1 MIELFQPTLV
11 WIREDFQSW
20 PMRFSLE
27 VLAWAMSIGC
37 SLVMAATVPTPP
49 LIWIYP
55 FLIIGCAIY
64 AWAAWTRQSFGMLAN
79 YLLLVTIDIVGLIRM
94 VSKVIS

>member
-20 PMRFSLE
+20 PIRFSLE

-37 SLVMAATVPTPP
+37 SLMMAATVPTPP
-49 LIWIYP
+49 LVWIYP
-55 FLIIGCAIY
+55 FFIIGCAIY

-79 YLLLVTIDIVGLIRM
+79 YLLLVTIDLVGLGRM
-94 VSKVIS
+94 IYQA

>member
-1 MIELFQPTLV
+1 MIELFQPTLA
-11 WIREDFQSW
+11 WIREDFASW

-27 VLAWAMSIGC
+27 VFAWALSIGC
-37 SLVMAATVPTPP
+37 SLVMAATVPDPP

-55 FLIIGCAIY
+55 FFIIGCAIY

-79 YLLLVTIDIVGLIRM
+79 YLLLVTIDLVGLGRM
-94 VSKVIS
+94 IVAL

>member
-1 MIELFQPTLV
+1 MIRLFRPTLS
-11 WIREDFQSW
+11 WIREDFHSW

-27 VLAWAMSIGC
+27 VFAWSLSIGC
-37 SLVMAATVPTPP
+37 SLVMAATVPDPH

-55 FLIIGCAIY
+55 FFILGCAIY

-79 YLLLVTIDIVGLIRM
+79 YLLLVTIDVIGLSRM
-94 VSKVIS
+94 IYLAQ

>member
-1 MIELFQPTLV
+1 MIELFRPTLAC
-11 WIREDFQSW
+11 IREDFQSW

-27 VLAWAMSIGC
+27 VMAWAISIGC
-37 SLVMAATVPTPP
+37 SITMAATVPNPP

-55 FLIIGCAIY
+55 FFILGCAIY

-79 YLLLVTIDIVGLIRM
+79 YLLLVTIDVVGLTRM
-94 VSKVIS
+94 IYQIS

>member
-1 MIELFQPTLV
+1 MIELFQPTLA
-11 WIREDFQSW
+11 WIHEDFQSW

-27 VLAWAMSIGC
+27 VLAWAISIGC
-37 SLVMAATVPTPP
+37 SLVMAATVPDPP

-55 FLIIGCAIY
+55 FFILGCAIY

-79 YLLLVTIDIVGLIRM
+79 YLLLVTIDMVGLMRM
-94 VSKVIS
+94 ISKVM

>member
-1 MIELFQPTLV
+1 MIELFRPTLA
-11 WIREDFQSW
+11 WIREDIHSW
-20 PMRFSLE
+20 PLRFGLE
-27 VLAWAMSIGC
+27 VLAWTMSIGC

-55 FLIIGCAIY
+55 FFILGCAIY

-79 YLLLVTIDIVGLIRM
+79 YLLLVTIDLVGLSRM
-94 VSKVIS
+94 ITQVI

>member
-1 MIELFQPTLV
+1 MIELFQPTLA

-27 VLAWAMSIGC
+27 VLAWAISIGC
-37 SLVMAATVPTPP
+37 SLVMAATVPNPP
-49 LIWIYP
+49 LIWIYR
-55 FLIIGCAIY
+55 FFMLGCAIY

-79 YLLLVTIDIVGLIRM
+79 YLLLVTIDVVGLTRM
-94 VSKVIS
+94 IVKAM